1 MRTLLD
7 NDYLRSELKRPTIFP
22 TCANVS
28 PGWKSS
34 GARPP
39 IVASQL
45 LPEKIL
51 SSILLD
57 FCFELNPRPTSMRS
71 FISFAIVIL
80 MTTVAVETLSAQTL
94 PAPEAITDPKQVAS
108 KPNAEVEP
116 RSLTIEK
123 LYMTRQVGL
132 PTWSPDGK
140 QIAFISN
147 MSGRNNIWLVPAEG
161 GWPVQLTVSDQRQTA
176 PAWSPDGKWI
186 AYQSDYDGDELWDIF
201 LVSPKTG
208 RVVNLTST
216 REIAELNPT
225 WSPDGR
231 YLAYEVK
238 AKTSAAYEIDIYDTL
253 MREVK
258 HLTTSTPQDKSNYD
272 PIWLKD
278 GKSIVYTQDQAKGT
292 DSNIFIAEMA
302 TGKSTLLTPHEGE
315 QRYSAD
321 DVSPDGKRVLITS
334 NAANGYQNIGL
345 LEISTK
351 KISWLTKD
359 KWAIRGSEFS
369 PDGKRITFT
378 ANVDGS
384 QDIYL
389 HDLATGKSTAL
400 PVPKG
405 VNEPTGG
412 HSAFTKDGSRL
423 LYYHNGP
430 TAPGDLWVYTLATG
444 KSHQVTHSLVAG
456 VRSEDMVEPYLV
468 HYPSRDG
475 KWTISAFL
483 YVPFNMARNG
493 QNAAIVYIHGGPT
506 SQTMNSF
513 NRFVQY
519 AANQGYMVLAPNY
532 RGSTGYGK
540 EFQQANL
547 FDMGGG
553 DLQDVLAG
561 VDWIKQ
567 TGHLDP
573 KKIAVMGAS
582 YGGYL
587 SMMAVTKAPE
597 VWAAG
602 VPIVPFVNWFTE
614 IENEDPE
621 LRQSDLATM
630 GDVVKNKSLYED
642 RSPINFVDQI
652 KAPLLLLAGGHDPR
666 CPKSETQ
673 QVVDA
678 IKKRGGT
685 VDYKIYENE
694 GHGFA
699 RVENQIDAYQRVADF
714 LLAHVP
720 PADCSCSLTE

>member
-1 MRTLLD
+1 MRTTAL
-7 NDYLRSELKRPTIFP
+7 
-22 TCANVS
+22 
-28 PGWKSS
+28 
-34 GARPP
+34 
-39 IVASQL
+39 
-45 LPEKIL
+45 
-51 SSILLD
+51 
-57 FCFELNPRPTSMRS
+57 
-71 FISFAIVIL
+71 FAIVMVMSSIA
-80 MTTVAVETLSAQTL
+80 MSTIIAETAPAQTL
-94 PAPEAITDPKQVAS
+94 PAPQAVTDPKQIAS
-108 KPNAEVEP
+108 KPNAQVEP
-116 RSLTIEK
+116 RTLTIEK
-123 LYMTRQVGL
+123 LYMTRQVGR
-132 PTWSPDGK
+132 PTWSPDSK

-147 MSGRNNIWLVPAEG
+147 MSGRNNLWLVASDG
-161 GWPVQLTVSDQRQTA
+161 GWPVQLTVSDQRQTS

-186 AYQSDYDGDELWDIF
+186 AYQSDFDGDEQWDIF
-201 LVSPKTG
+201 LVSPTTG
-208 RVVNLTST
+208 KVVNLTQT
-216 REIAELNPT
+216 REIAEGNPT

-238 AKTSAAYEIDIYDTL
+238 PKTSAAYEIDIYDMV

-258 HLTTSTPQDKSNYD
+258 HLTTNTPQDKSNSD
-272 PIWLKD
+272 PIWSKD
-278 GKSIVYTQDQAKGT
+278 GKSIVYTQEQAKGT
-292 DSNIFIAEMA
+292 DSNIFVADVA
-302 TGKSTLLTPHEGE
+302 TGKTTLLTSHEEE
-315 QRYSAD
+315 QRYAAEDLS
-321 DVSPDGKRVLITS
+321 SDGKHVLVTS
-334 NAANGYQNIGL
+334 NAANGYDNIGL
-345 LEISTK
+345 LDIATK
-351 KISWLTKD
+351 KISWLTRD
-359 KWAIRGSEFS
+359 KWEIRGSEFS
-369 PDGKRITFT
+369 PDGKRIVFT
-378 ANVDGS
+378 ANVDGNE
-384 QDIYL
+384 DIYV

-400 PVPKG
+400 PLPKG
-405 VNEPTGG
+405 LNEPAGG
-412 HSAFTKDGSRL
+412 HTAFSKDGQRL
-423 LYYHNGP
+423 LYNHNGP
-430 TAPGDLWVYTLATG
+430 TAPGDLEVYHVPTG
-444 KSHQVTHSLVAG
+444 KSQQITHSLVAG

-475 KWTISAFL
+475 KWTISALL

-493 QNAAIVYIHGGPT
+493 KNAAIVFIHGGPT
-506 SQTMNSF
+506 SQTKNSF
-513 NRFVQY
+513 NRFVQF

-573 KKIAVMGAS
+573 KKIAVMGGS

-587 SMMAVTKAPE
+587 SMMAVTKAPD

-614 IENEDPE
+614 IEHEDPV
-621 LRQSDLATM
+621 LQQSDLATM
-630 GDVVKNKSLYED
+630 GDIVKNKALYED
-642 RSPINFVDQI
+642 RSPINFIDQI

-685 VDYKIYENE
+685 VDSKIYENE

-714 LLAHVP
+714 LLAHVV
-720 PADCSCSLTE
+720 PADCSCSLNE

>member
-1 MRTLLD
+1 MSTV
-7 NDYLRSELKRPTIFP
+7 
-22 TCANVS
+22 VS
-28 PGWKSS
+28 
-34 GARPP
+34 
-39 IVASQL
+39 
-45 LPEKIL
+45 
-51 SSILLD
+51 
-57 FCFELNPRPTSMRS
+57 
-71 FISFAIVIL
+71 
-80 MTTVAVETLSAQTL
+80 ETLTAQTL
-94 PAPEAITDPKQVAS
+94 PAPQAITDPKKIAS
-108 KPNAEVEP
+108 KPNAQVEP

-123 LYMTRQVGL
+123 LYMTRQVGR

-140 QIAFISN
+140 SIAFISN
-147 MSGRNNIWLVPAEG
+147 MSGRNNLWLVPAEG
-161 GWPVQLTVSDQRQTA
+161 GWPVQLTVSDQRQSS

-186 AYQSDYDGDELWDIF
+186 AYQSDYDGDEQWDIF

-208 RVVNLTST
+208 KVVNLTST

-238 AKTSAAYEIDIYDTL
+238 PKTSAAYEIDIYDTL

-258 HLTTSTPQDKSNYD
+258 HLTTGTPQDKSNSN
-272 PIWLKD
+272 PIWSKD
-278 GKSIVYTQDQAKGT
+278 GKYIVYTQEQAKGT
-292 DSNIFIAEMA
+292 DSNIFIAEVA
-302 TGKSTLLTPHEGE
+302 TGKSALLTPHEGE

-321 DVSPDGKRVLITS
+321 DISPMPGKDMDFVLVTS
-334 NAANGYQNIGL
+334 NAANGYENVGI
-345 LEISTK
+345 LEFYERGGAATGVFHPGPIK
-351 KISWLTKD
+351 WLTHD
-359 KWAIRGSEFS
+359 KWEIRGGEFS
-369 PDGKRITFT
+369 PDGKHITFS
-378 ANVDGS
+378 ANVDGNE
-384 QDIYL
+384 DIYL
-389 HDLATGKSTAL
+389 HHLATGKSTAL
-400 PVPKG
+400 PIPKG
-405 VNEPTGG
+405 VNEPVGG

-456 VRSEDMVEPYLV
+456 VNSEDMVEPYLV

-573 KKIAVMGAS
+573 KKIAVMGGS

-587 SMMAVTKAPE
+587 SMMSVTKAPD

-614 IENEDPE
+614 IENEDPV
-621 LRQSDLATM
+621 LQQSDLATM
-630 GDVVKNKSLYED
+630 GDVVKNKALYED
-642 RSPINFVDQI
+642 RSPINFIDQI

-699 RVENQIDAYQRVADF
+699 RVENQIDAYKRVADF
-714 LLAHVP
+714 LQAHVP

>member
-1 MRTLLD
+1 MR
-7 NDYLRSELKRPTIFP
+7 IF
-22 TCANVS
+22 A
-28 PGWKSS
+28 
-34 GARPP
+34 
-39 IVASQL
+39 L
-45 LPEKIL
+45 
-51 SSILLD
+51 
-57 FCFELNPRPTSMRS
+57 
-71 FISFAIVIL
+71 FAIVIL
-80 MTTVAVETLSAQTL
+80 MSTVLTESLSAQTL
-94 PAPEAITDPKQVAS
+94 PTPQAVTDPKKIAS

-116 RSLTIEK
+116 KSLTIEK
-123 LYMTRQVGL
+123 LFMTRQVGRA
-132 PTWSPDGK
+132 TWSPDGK

-147 MSGRNNIWLVPAEG
+147 MSGRNNLWLVPSEG

-186 AYQSDYDGDELWDIF
+186 AYQSDYDGDEQWDIF

-208 RVVNLTST
+208 KVVNLTST
-216 REIAELNPT
+216 REIAEQNPT

-238 AKTSAAYEIDIYDTL
+238 PKTSAAYEIDVYDTL

-258 HLTTSTPQDKSNYD
+258 HITTGTPQDQSNSD
-272 PIWLKD
+272 PIWSKD
-278 GKSIVYTQDQAKGT
+278 GKYIVYTQEQAKGT
-292 DSNIFIAEMA
+292 DSNIFIAEVAM
-302 TGKSTLLTPHEGE
+302 GKSTLLTPHGGE
-315 QRYSAD
+315 QRYWANDIDPRSI
-321 DVSPDGKRVLITS
+321 PDGRKILITS
-334 NAANGYQNIGL
+334 NAANGYDNIGL
-345 LEISTK
+345 LDIASK
-351 KISWLTKD
+351 KISWLTQD
-359 KWAIRGSEFS
+359 KWRIRGGEFS
-369 PDGKRITFT
+369 PDGKHLTFS
-378 ANVDGS
+378 ADVDGNE
-384 QDIYL
+384 DVYL
-389 HDLATGKSTAL
+389 LDLVSKTSTAL
-400 PVPKG
+400 PIPKG
-405 VNEPTGG
+405 VNEPAGG
-412 HSAFTKDGSRL
+412 RSAFTGGKNDKDGLRL

-444 KSHQVTHSLVAG
+444 KSHQITHSLVAG
-456 VRSEDMVEPYLV
+456 VRSEDMVEPYLI

-513 NRFVQY
+513 NRFIQY

-540 EFQQANL
+540 AFQQANL

-573 KKIAVMGAS
+573 KKIAVMGGS

-587 SMMAVTKAPE
+587 SMMSVTKAPD

-614 IENEDPE
+614 IENEDPV
-621 LRQSDLATM
+621 LQQSDLATM
-630 GDVVKNKSLYED
+630 GDVVKNKALYED
-642 RSPINFVDQI
+642 RSPINFIDQI

-699 RVENQIDAYQRVADF
+699 KVENQIDAYKRVADF
-714 LLAHVP
+714 LQAHVP
-720 PADCSCSLTE
+720 PADCSCSLNE

>member
-1 MRTLLD
+1 MSTFAAD
-7 NDYLRSELKRPTIFP
+7 
-22 TCANVS
+22 
-28 PGWKSS
+28 
-34 GARPP
+34 
-39 IVASQL
+39 IV
-45 LPEKIL
+45 
-51 SSILLD
+51 
-57 FCFELNPRPTSMRS
+57 
-71 FISFAIVIL
+71 
-80 MTTVAVETLSAQTL
+80 AQTL
-94 PAPEAITDPKQVAS
+94 PEPKAVTDPKQIAS
-108 KPNAEVEP
+108 KPNAQVEP

-123 LYMTRQVGL
+123 LYMTRQIGR

-140 QIAFISN
+140 SIAFISN
-147 MSGRNNIWLVPAEG
+147 MSGRNNIWIVPAEG
-161 GWPVQLTVSDQRQTA
+161 GFPTQLTVSDQRQTA

-186 AYQSDYDGDELWDIF
+186 AYQSDYDGDEQWDIF

-208 RVVNLTST
+208 KVVNLTQT
-216 REIAELNPT
+216 REIAELSPT

-238 AKTSAAYEIDIYDTL
+238 PRTSAAYEIDVYDMV

-258 HLTTSTPQDKSNYD
+258 HLTTNTPQDKRNAN
-272 PIWLKD
+272 PIWSKD
-278 GKSIVYTQDQAKGT
+278 GKFIVYTQEQAKGT
-292 DSNIFIAEMA
+292 DSNIFIADVA
-302 TGKSTLLTPHEGE
+302 TGQSTLLTPHPGE
-315 QRYSAD
+315 QLHFAND
-321 DVSPDGKRVLITS
+321 IAHDGKQILLTS
-334 NAANGYQNIGL
+334 NAANGYDNIAL
-345 LEISTK
+345 LDLSTK
-351 KISWLTKD
+351 KIAWLTKD
-359 KWAIRGSEFS
+359 KWEIRGGEFS
-369 PDGKRITFT
+369 PDGKHITFS
-378 ANVDGS
+378 ANVDGNE
-384 QDIYL
+384 DIYL
-389 HDLATGKSTAL
+389 YELGTGKSTAL
-400 PVPKG
+400 SIPKG
-405 VNEPTGG
+405 VNSPAGG
-412 HSAFTKDGSRL
+412 HSAFSADGTRL

-430 TAPGDLWVYTLATG
+430 TAPGDLWVYHLASG
-444 KSHQVTHSLVAG
+444 ESQQVTHSLVG
-456 VRSEDMVEPYLV
+456 GLRSEDMVEPYLV

-493 QNAAIVYIHGGPT
+493 QNAAVVYIHGGPT
-506 SQTMNSF
+506 SQSMNSF
-513 NRFVQY
+513 NRFVQF
-519 AANQGYMVLAPNY
+519 AVNQGYMVLAPNY

-573 KKIAVMGAS
+573 KKIAVMGGS

-614 IENEDPE
+614 IENEDPV
-621 LRQSDLATM
+621 LQQSDLATM
-630 GDVVKNKSLYED
+630 GDPVKNKALYEE
-642 RSPINFVDQI
+642 RSPINYIDQI

-685 VDYKIYENE
+685 VDAKVYENE

-699 RVENQIDAYQRVADF
+699 RVENQIDAYKRVANF
-714 LLAHVP
+714 LLAHVV

>member
-1 MRTLLD
+1 MRAFVLFATL
-7 NDYLRSELKRPTIFP
+7 IFMS
-22 TCANVS
+22 TV
-28 PGWKSS
+28 
-34 GARPP
+34 
-39 IVASQL
+39 VAESLAQ
-45 LPEKIL
+45 
-51 SSILLD
+51 
-57 FCFELNPRPTSMRS
+57 
-71 FISFAIVIL
+71 
-80 MTTVAVETLSAQTL
+80 TLSA
-94 PAPEAITDPKQVAS
+94 PNAITDPKQISS
-108 KPNAEVEP
+108 KPNAQVEP

-123 LYMTRQVGL
+123 LYMTRQIGR
-132 PTWSPDGK
+132 PTWSPDG
-140 QIAFISN
+140 QSIAFISN
-147 MSGRNNIWLVPAEG
+147 MSGRNNIWVVPAEG
-161 GWPVQLTVSDQRQTA
+161 GFPAQLTVSDQRQSGIT
-176 PAWSPDGKWI
+176 WSPDGKWI
-186 AYQSDYDGDELWDIF
+186 AYQSDFDGDELWDIF

-208 RVVNLTST
+208 KVVNLTQT
-216 REIAELNPT
+216 REIAETNPT
-225 WSPDGR
+225 WSADGR

-238 AKTSAAYEIDIYDTL
+238 PKTSAAVEIDIYDMI

-258 HLTTSTPQDKSNYD
+258 RLTTNTPQDKRNAN
-272 PIWLKD
+272 PIWSKD
-278 GKSIVYTQDQAKGT
+278 GKYVVYTREQAKGT
-292 DSNIFIAEMA
+292 DSNIFMA
-302 TGKSTLLTPHEGE
+302 DVATASRTLLTPHDGE
-315 QRYSAD
+315 QLYFAND
-321 DVSPDGKRVLITS
+321 ISPDGKQVFMTS
-334 NAANGYQNIGL
+334 NAANGYENVAL
-345 LEISTK
+345 VEAATK
-351 KISWLTKD
+351 KINWLTKD
-359 KWAIRGSEFS
+359 KWEIRGGEFS
-369 PDGKRITFT
+369 PDGKHVTFS
-378 ANVDGS
+378 ANVDGNE
-384 QDIYL
+384 DIYL
-389 HDLATGKSTAL
+389 YDLGTGKSTAL
-400 PVPKG
+400 PIPKG
-405 VNEPTGG
+405 VNEPAGG
-412 HSAFTKDGSRL
+412 HSAISADGSLL

-430 TAPGDLWVYTLATG
+430 TAPGDLWVYQLASG
-444 KSHQVTHSLVAG
+444 KSQQITHSLVG
-456 VRSEDMVEPYLV
+456 GIREEDLVEPYLV

-506 SQTMNSF
+506 AQTMNSF
-513 NRFVQY
+513 NRFVQF
-519 AANQGYMVLAPNY
+519 AVNQGYMVLAPNY

-614 IENEDPE
+614 IENEDPV
-621 LRQSDLATM
+621 LREGDLATM
-630 GDVVKNKSLYED
+630 GDPTKNKALYEE
-642 RSPINFVDQI
+642 RSPINFIDQL

-685 VDYKIYENE
+685 VDYKIYDNE

-699 RVENQIDAYQRVADF
+699 RVENQIDAYKRVADF
-714 LLAHVP
+714 LLAHVV
-720 PADCSCSLTE
+720 PADCSCSLNE

>member
-1 MRTLLD
+1 MR
-7 NDYLRSELKRPTIFP
+7 R
-22 TCANVS
+22 
-28 PGWKSS
+28 
-34 GARPP
+34 
-39 IVASQL
+39 
-45 LPEKIL
+45 
-51 SSILLD
+51 
-57 FCFELNPRPTSMRS
+57 
-71 FISFAIVIL
+71 FALFGMVIL
-80 MTTVAVETLSAQTL
+80 MSTVVSEGIAAAQTL
-94 PAPEAITDPKQVAS
+94 PTPQAVTDPKLIAS
-108 KPNAEVEP
+108 KPNAQVEP
-116 RSLTIEK
+116 RGLTIEK
-123 LYMTRQVGL
+123 LYMTRQVGRA
-132 PTWSPDGK
+132 TWSPDGK
-140 QIAFISN
+140 SIAFISN
-147 MSGRNNIWLVPAEG
+147 MSGRNNLWLVPAEG
-161 GWPVQLTVSDQRQTA
+161 GWPVQLTISDQRQTA

-186 AYQSDYDGDELWDIF
+186 AYQSDYDGDEQWDIF

-208 RVVNLTST
+208 KVVNLTST
-216 REIAELNPT
+216 REIAEMDPT

-231 YLAYEVK
+231 YLAYLVK
-238 AKTSAAYEIDIYDTL
+238 PRTSAAHEIDVYDMV

-258 HLTTSTPQDKSNYD
+258 HITTGTPQDKGNSN
-272 PIWLKD
+272 PIWSKD
-278 GKSIVYTQDQAKGT
+278 GRYIVYTQEQAKGT
-292 DSNIFIAEMA
+292 DSNIFIVDVA

-315 QRYSAD
+315 QRYYANAVD
-321 DVSPDGKRVLITS
+321 PIPAGRDLDQILITS
-334 NAANGYQNIGL
+334 NAENGYENIGFL
-345 LEISTK
+345 GIGMKGEMNGYFTPE
-351 KISWLTKD
+351 KIKWLTKD
-359 KWAIRGSEFS
+359 KWEIRGGEFS
-369 PDGKRITFT
+369 PDGKHITFS
-378 ANVDGS
+378 ANVDGNE
-384 QDIYL
+384 DIYM
-389 HDLATGKSTAL
+389 HDLASGKSTVLAI
-400 PVPKG
+400 PKG
-405 VNEPTGG
+405 VNEPVGG
-412 HSAFTKDGSRL
+412 HTAFSKDGSRL
-423 LYYHNGP
+423 LYNHNGP

-483 YVPFNMARNG
+483 YVPYNMARNG

-573 KKIAVMGAS
+573 KKIAVMGGS

-587 SMMAVTKAPE
+587 SMMSVTKAPE

-614 IENEDPE
+614 IENEDPV
-621 LRQSDLATM
+621 LQQSDLATM
-630 GDVVKNKSLYED
+630 GDVVKNKTLYED
-642 RSPINFVDQI
+642 RSPINFIDQI
-652 KAPLLLLAGGHDPR
+652 KSPLLLLAGGHDPR

-699 RVENQIDAYQRVADF
+699 RVENQIDAYKRVADF

-720 PADCSCSLTE
+720 PADCSCSVAE

>member
-1 MRTLLD
+1 M
-7 NDYLRSELKRPTIFP
+7 P
-22 TCANVS
+22 
-28 PGWKSS
+28 
-34 GARPP
+34 
-39 IVASQL
+39 
-45 LPEKIL
+45 
-51 SSILLD
+51 
-57 FCFELNPRPTSMRS
+57 
-71 FISFAIVIL
+71 
-80 MTTVAVETLSAQTL
+80 
-94 PAPEAITDPKQVAS
+94 QVD
-108 KPNAEVEP
+108 P

-123 LYMTRQVGL
+123 LYMTRQIGR

-140 QIAFISN
+140 SVAFISN
-147 MSGRNNIWLVPAEG
+147 MSGRNNLWTVPAEG
-161 GWPVQLTVSDQRQTA
+161 GWPVQLTVSDQRQTS

-186 AYQSDYDGDELWDIF
+186 AYQSDYDGDEQWDIF

-208 RVVNLTST
+208 KVVNLTQT

-238 AKTSAAYEIDIYDTL
+238 PKTSAAYEIDIYDMV

-258 HLTTSTPQDKSNYD
+258 HITTNTPQDKRNSN
-272 PIWLKD
+272 PIWTKD
-278 GKSIVYTQDQAKGT
+278 GAYIIYTQENAKGT
-292 DSNIFIAEMA
+292 DSNIFMA
-302 TGKSTLLTPHEGE
+302 SVTRAKTTLLTPHEGE
-315 QRYSAD
+315 QLYFANDISTLGMSDAQT
-321 DVSPDGKRVLITS
+321 VLLTS
-334 NAANGYQNIGL
+334 NAENGYDNIGL
-345 LEISTK
+345 LLVGNRGDPNPGSIT
-351 KISWLTKD
+351 WLTKD
-359 KWAIRGSEFS
+359 KWEIRGHEFS
-369 PDGKRITFT
+369 PDGKHITFS
-378 ANVDGS
+378 ANVDGNE
-384 QDIYL
+384 DIYL
-389 HDLATGKSTAL
+389 YDLATGKSTELAI
-400 PVPKG
+400 PKG
-405 VNEPTGG
+405 VNEPAGG
-412 HSAFTKDGSRL
+412 HTAFTSDGQRL

-430 TAPGDLWVYTLATG
+430 TAPGDLWVYHLGTG
-444 KSHQVTHSLVAG
+444 KSTQLTHSLVAG

-513 NRFVQY
+513 NRFVQF
-519 AANQGYMVLAPNY
+519 AANQGYIVLAPNY

-573 KKIAVMGAS
+573 KKIAVMGGS

-614 IENEDPE
+614 IENEDPV
-621 LRQSDLATM
+621 LQQSDLATM
-630 GDVVKNKSLYED
+630 GDPVKNKALYEE
-642 RSPINFVDQI
+642 RSPINFIDQV

-666 CPKSETQ
+666 CPKSETE
-673 QVVDA
+673 QVVAA
-678 IKKRGGT
+678 IKKRGGI
-685 VDYKIYENE
+685 VDSKIYENE

-699 RVENQIDAYQRVADF
+699 RVENQIDAYKRVADF
-714 LLAHVP
+714 LLAHVV